1 MVSPIPTAAQQAA
14 QKAAEGTMTTLPGG
28 TVRFQQGAP
37 APPIPTQEEIKAPR
51 VHVGRGVHRVTVR
64 GGEVSSQELGQVG
77 VSVNDP
83 NEGLGEFLSTGR
95 QRHTGQAIG
104 SVEDI
109 RPDTLFKV
117 GGLEI
122 SAEQAVS
129 AGYLS
134 KGRDGRYFA
143 PGTPAPNA
151 ASDSDGDQQKKE
163 KDGDMDDGEGDAP
176 AEVFTGEIGEA
187 IGELIDTI
195 GPESDAVVAS
205 VLGSVTEG
213 RWDDASARLAS
224 KLGVETGEAQ
234 EYLSNMIEKGTDAVV
249 EFINKHYDVPGYA
262 VIAYAKNVL
271 PLADQRN
278 MAYNLAIGDRATY
291 DRLIEKYR
299 RFELVRTTKNEIDD
313 GTR

>member
-1 MVSPIPTAAQQAA
+1 
-14 QKAAEGTMTTLPGG
+14 
-28 TVRFQQGAP
+28 
-37 APPIPTQEEIKAPR
+37 
-51 VHVGRGVHRVTVR
+51 VTVR

-134 KGRDGRYFA
+134 KGRDGRY
-143 PGTPAPNA
+143 
-151 ASDSDGDQQKKE
+151 
-163 KDGDMDDGEGDAP
+163 DAP

>member
-1 MVSPIPTAAQQAA
+1 VSI
-14 QKAAEGTMTTLPGG
+14 
-28 TVRFQQGAP
+28 
-37 APPIPTQEEIKAPR
+37 
-51 VHVGRGVHRVTVR
+51 
-64 GGEVSSQELGQVG
+64 
-77 VSVNDP
+77 NDP
-83 NEGLGEFLSTGR
+83 NESLGNFLATGR
-95 QRHTGQAIG
+95 QRSTGQAIG
-104 SVEDI
+104 SAADI
-109 RPDTLFKV
+109 RSDTLFNV

-122 SAEQAVS
+122 SADQAVS
-129 AGYLS
+129 AGYLAV
-134 KGRDGRYFA
+134 DQNGRYFA
-143 PGTPAPNA
+143 PT
-151 ASDSDGDQQKKE
+151 SDGAGAPAKE
-163 KDGDMDDGEGDAP
+163 KEGEEEVVEDAP
-176 AEVFTGEIGEA
+176 AEVFTGELAEN